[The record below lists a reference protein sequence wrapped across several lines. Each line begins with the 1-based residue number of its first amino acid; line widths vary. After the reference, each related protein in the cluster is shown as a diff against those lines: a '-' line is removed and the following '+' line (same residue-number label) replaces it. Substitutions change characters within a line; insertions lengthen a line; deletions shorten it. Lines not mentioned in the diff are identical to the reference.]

1 MAMEC
6 NIENIMRST
15 VGETSSKVRASYK
28 KTVLIRQY
36 ETEVIELETELNV
49 ERKLSGAERMLISA
63 ILQAQLEFMAY
74 TQLGVKGLIT
84 QTELDNRKKEL
95 ETSVALIKAKGE
107 KVLGADLDKYLTFN
121 ME

>member
-1 MAMEC
+1 M
-6 NIENIMRST
+6 S
-15 VGETSSKVRASYK
+15 
-28 KTVLIRQY
+28 LRQY

-107 KVLGADLDKYLTFN
+107 KVLGTDLDKYLTFN